1 MRVDPQV
8 NRIKFDCEL
17 GRLVEQRVILEQRGI
32 FVLSSTR
39 FPYVDVLV
47 VPRHALQVALPPS
60 PGMQLPPGVQMPA
73 PPANLPEGTT
83 AMMLIAF
90 DVPSLAVRAFKGRF
104 DLTDYDLRA
113 PSLEFLD
120 PWTDAPLTYGTMFR
134 AVEFE
139 PQRRAHLVLLDDHP
153 ITHKP
158 FLCIRGIREYHEHP
172 QHSGDDW
179 MLYRQTL
186 SLFSIVMSLW
196 RVSVDINRPQLVVQ
210 PNGIQ
215 VLFNAEE
222 KV

>member
-1 MRVDPQV
+1 MGGTRLQRRFAGSGPHRRGAGAQEWCSIILKPQGWRWWVFSSMRVDPQV

-139 PQRRAHLVLLDDHP
+139 PQRRAH
-153 ITHKP
+153 
-158 FLCIRGIREYHEHP
+158 
-172 QHSGDDW
+172 
-179 MLYRQTL
+179 
-186 SLFSIVMSLW
+186 
-196 RVSVDINRPQLVVQ
+196 
-210 PNGIQ
+210 
-215 VLFNAEE
+215 
-222 KV
+222 